1 MTFFKLEPSKITP
14 KVITFNKL
22 AFIKLAS
29 VKFAAFD
36 LGPLSLALNRKEP
49 SKLSLSNTEIFST
62 ASEKLV
68 YDKSAPVKS
77 ALEKFAFK
85 I

>member
-62 ASEKLV
+62 ASELV